1 MSAIELKSAPLEDIR
16 AFPLVTEKKQEID
29 LLELL
34 GTLYA
39 AKKTVAFITVAAA
52 FFGVMFSFLLPQK
65 WSSQAVVTLPESSQL
80 IELRRATVQLT
91 VLDVPTNI
99 DAEHTYQNFLKDFD
113 SQALR
118 EEYLTNSDYVKQ
130 LVDAKNAGNK
140 AILHRAIQETAAKFK
155 AVNNADPKIS
165 NATSYSS
172 WTLSFTGPNAEE
184 SREVLSG
191 YIDFITQRV
200 NQDTVQ
206 NLRYA
211 VELKSAV
218 EKDKLQLDKV
228 KLENQHKVNIQRL
241 GYSLEVANAAG
252 IKKPVYSNGQ
262 AVKDDPDYS
271 VALGADGLAEKLKIE
286 SSLKDVAEL
295 NASVQN
301 REYYLT
307 KLAQVKVNDV
317 NFQPFRYQMN
327 PSLPIKKEGPGKSIV
342 VILATLIGLMGACGF
357 VLLRNLVAS
366 RKARLDVV

>member
-1 MSAIELKSAPLEDIR
+1 
-16 AFPLVTEKKQEID
+16 
-29 LLELL
+29 
-34 GTLYA
+34 
-39 AKKTVAFITVAAA
+39 
-52 FFGVMFSFLLPQK
+52 MFSFLLPQK

-218 EKDKLQLDKV
+218 GERQ
-228 KLENQHKVNIQRL
+228 
-241 GYSLEVANAAG
+241 AAAG
-252 IKKPVYSNGQ
+252 
-262 AVKDDPDYS
+262 
-271 VALGADGLAEKLKIE
+271 
-286 SSLKDVAEL
+286 
-295 NASVQN
+295 
-301 REYYLT
+301 
-307 KLAQVKVNDV
+307 
-317 NFQPFRYQMN
+317 
-327 PSLPIKKEGPGKSIV
+327 
-342 VILATLIGLMGACGF
+342 
-357 VLLRNLVAS
+357 
-366 RKARLDVV
+366 